1 MSLTRL
7 DSGEF
12 PPLSAA
18 IINDSSRA
26 KNSRLSCETS
36 NSFEDVRFRAYLNS
50 IKKHKFTITNEVK
63 ILDNTDFLTCRIGNQ
78 LCDYSEDLEKVL
90 TCKRLANRVDF
101 ILAPIVPI
109 RPSQYQDDFEAV
121 PDIILPHEVW
131 QSKVAINLG
140 YPPLDNYHVKSI
152 KNFDRLLR
160 HALYLPSPVIVVTCP
175 NSDLGIISLASMI
188 NDRLSESQS
197 KCSILIRVSLHTED
211 SQEEASESS
220 QTNSGSPK
228 SVTSTSEASK
238 SETTES
244 GTSMSKT
251 SKSDTSM
258 SETSKSDTSKSDTF
272 KSDSSK
278 SDCSKSESVATA
290 PSQFSNERT
299 STNGSPSNLSVPA
312 SNSTCQQAEP
322 QRGNHK
328 SLDDSWTLWN
338 CIRSH
343 LNPDPRIGVCLS
355 ISEELSENQQ
365 ELDKWSGEPVHML
378 TFHSDIFCRS
388 ISPNSTPYLGLQF
401 RTFIE
406 KLAQANSFK
415 LALVLESHSG
425 QDVREYLSYMKFL
438 IRRAREDF
446 DDFLIAWDDRMQSP
460 LQPLSSNLDSS
471 TYGVFEM
478 DSTKYITYKEAML
491 EALFY
496 TIDKFG
502 QERKQFNLMVLGAG
516 RGPLVDSMI
525 EAINELMQMCPEMT
539 NYRFK
544 IYALDKNPSSVRA
557 LIFKQKMSWVHPL
570 GYYETEVVESDMRVW
585 EPGVKADIIATE
597 LLGSLSDNELSPEC
611 IDGVWKFST
620 PQTIPIPREY
630 SSYIAPICSYKLF
643 QELYRKKTLEPRPYD
658 QIYVVKL
665 TNFYLISEPQTLFK
679 FEHEDLSLPPSAR
692 CNERFARLIFES
704 KVETVCHGFA
714 GYFDAKLF
722 GDTTLST
729 VINRETKSM
738 YSWFPAFIP
747 LEKPIQLK
755 KGSKLVALFWRKE
768 NQTNVWYQWATAGPD
783 RSRIYSQNLSGSAMS
798 KFI

>member
-1 MSLTRL
+1 MSFTRL

-18 IINDSSRA
+18 IINDSSTKA
-26 KNSRLSCETS
+26 KNPRLSCESS
-36 NSFEDVRFRAYLNS
+36 NSFEDVQFRAYLNS
-50 IKKHKFTITNEVK
+50 IKKHKHEITNEVK
-63 ILDNTDFLTCRIGNQ
+63 ILDNTDFLTCRIGSQ
-78 LCDYSEDLEKVL
+78 LCDYNEDLEKVL

-131 QSKVAINLG
+131 QSKVAIDLG
-140 YPPLDNYHVKSI
+140 YPPLDNFYVKTI

-175 NSDLGIISLASMI
+175 NSDLGIVSLASMI

-197 KCSILIRVSLHTED
+197 KCSILIRVTLHTED
-211 SQEEASESS
+211 SQEEASETH
-220 QTNSGSPK
+220 TNFGSPK
-228 SVTSTSEASK
+228 SETSTPEAPK

-244 GTSMSKT
+244 RTSISVT
-251 SKSDTSM
+251 SD
-258 SETSKSDTSKSDTF
+258 SDTSKSE
-272 KSDSSK
+272 SSNQP
-278 SDCSKSESVATA
+278 ESIATI
-290 PSQFSNERT
+290 PSQVQFSSERT
-299 STNGSPSNLSVPA
+299 STNGSPSNLSGHA
-312 SNSTCQQAEP
+312 SNFIHQQASSR
-322 QRGNHK
+322 QGSHK
-328 SLDDSWTLWN
+328 SLDDPWTLWN
-338 CIRSH
+338 YIRSH

-355 ISEELSENQQ
+355 INEELSENQE
-365 ELDKWSGEPVHML
+365 ELDKWLGEPVHML
-378 TFHSDIFCRS
+378 TLHSDIFSRS
-388 ISPNSTPYLGLQF
+388 ISPNSTPYLSFQF

-406 KLAQANSFK
+406 KLARVNSFK

-438 IRRAREDF
+438 TRRAREDY
-446 DDFLIAWDDRMQSP
+446 DDFLMPWDDRMQSP

-478 DSTKYITYKEAML
+478 DSTKYTTYKKAML

-496 TIDKFG
+496 TIDKLG
-502 QERKQFNLMVLGAG
+502 QERRQFILMVLGAG

-525 EAINELMQMCPEMT
+525 EAIEELMQLSPEMT
-539 NYRFK
+539 KHHFK

-557 LIFKQKMSWVHPL
+557 LVFKQKNNWVHPS
-570 GYYETEVVESDMRVW
+570 GYYETEVIESDMRVW

-630 SSYIAPICSYKLF
+630 SSYIAPICSYKLY
-643 QELYRKKTLEPRPYD
+643 QELYRKKTFEPRPYD

-679 FEHEDLSLPPSAR
+679 FEHQDLSSPPIAR
-692 CNERFARLIFES
+692 CNERFVRLIFES
-704 KVETVCHGFA
+704 KVQTVCHGFA

-755 KGSKLVALFWRKE
+755 KGSKLVVLFWRKE
-768 NQTNVWYQWATAGPD
+768 NQTSVWYQWATAGPD
-783 RSRIYSQNLSGSAMS
+783 RSRIYSQNVSGSAMS
-798 KFI
+798 KFT